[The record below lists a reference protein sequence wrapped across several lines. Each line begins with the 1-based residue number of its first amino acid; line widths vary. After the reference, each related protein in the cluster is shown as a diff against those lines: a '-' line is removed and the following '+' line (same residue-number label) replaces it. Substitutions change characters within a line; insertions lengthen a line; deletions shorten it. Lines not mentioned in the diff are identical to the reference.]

1 MANKI
6 YMDTELMEQLGSQIA
21 QLQHSLSS
29 IQQSLSGSVAEVR
42 RVASGQTGIINKL
55 SAVQKNT
62 QKAAEHTGKL
72 ARAVRTAA
80 GNWEEA
86 EKRVASQQL
95 PEAQNTNGSGGA
107 GGDGLIG
114 AARMEDVIRMSLG
127 YPADRSKWSQDMIDK
142 FNKTVKEAQLFKTT
156 DGLTAIVSGS
166 TMIIAGATGDVTIL
180 SDKVSATEASVTQTV
195 FHEDGSYEKDT
206 FKGGID
212 KLGWSG
218 KLQVKDKD
226 GKWAPLQKKQNK
238 KDLFKVDE
246 GVEAKRIGTIA
257 SIGASWKGEAAIL
270 HGEMKGESGLASGQM
285 SGSVGKAEAHA
296 SLQAG
301 LYATSVDENGNVTY
315 HLEPGVDAKIG
326 ASVSLLEGEMSGKYG
341 VDDLNVHG
349 KVGGSALKGSA
360 EAEAQLGFV
369 DGKPTAHL
377 KADAEAILVEGS
389 AEAGVNIGGIDTT
402 VKGSV
407 NVGIG
412 AHADVGY
419 HDGKFKADVGLSFGV
434 GASVSIE
441 VDVGGFVDNVV
452 DKGKEVIGV
461 VQDIGECL
469 FSWL

>member
-95 PEAQNTNGSGGA
+95 PEIQNPNSNGGT

-166 TMIIAGATGDVTIL
+166 TMIIAGATGDVTVL
-180 SDKVSATEASVTQTV
+180 SDKVTATGASVTQTV
-195 FHEDGSYEKDT
+195 YHEDGSYEKDT
-206 FKGGID
+206 IKGGID

-226 GKWAPLQKKQNK
+226 GKWAPLQHKADETK
-238 KDLFKVDE
+238 LIEVDDGHE
-246 GVEAKRIGTIA
+246 TKRIGTIA
-257 SIGASWKGEAAIL
+257 SIGASWTGEAALL
-270 HGEMKGESGLASGQM
+270 HGEAKGESGILSGEASY
-285 SGSVGKAEAHA
+285 SVGKAEGHA
-296 SLQAG
+296 SIQAG

-326 ASVSLLEGEMSGKYG
+326 ASVSLFEAEASGQIG
-341 VDDLNVHG
+341 VDNLNLHG
-349 KVGGSALKGSA
+349 KADVAVLKGSL
-360 EAEAQLGFV
+360 EAEGQLGFV
-369 DGKPTAHL
+369 DGKLAAHVS
-377 KADAEAILVEGS
+377 ADAEAILAEAS
-389 AEAGVNIGGIDTT
+389 AEGGVNIGGIDTT

-419 HDGKFKADVGLSFGV
+419 HDGKFKADLGLSVGV

-452 DKGKEVIGV
+452 DKGKEVVGAI
-461 VQDIGECL
+461 QDFGECL
-469 FSWL
+469 FSLF